1 MFAVVIQTLSADRF
15 DTYLKAAG
23 HDEGRAIRLYVWNAQ
38 IGASFH
44 IPIQAVEVAL
54 RNTINHALV
63 AKFGVDWWRNQA
75 FTRLFDRERR
85 ADMEMVI
92 RRIQHKG
99 LPLITAQIVAG
110 LSFGFWV
117 GLLQPKYN
125 PDLWSSHLR
134 VAFPHLPAT
143 ETRVTLFKFAGDV
156 ATLRNRISH
165 HEPIFKRDL
174 SLDFGELMKLLAWI
188 CPETSAWIRPHC
200 QVPALMRA
208 KP

>member
-1 MFAVVIQTLSADRF
+1 MFAVVIQTLSVDRF
-15 DTYLKAAG
+15 DTYLKASG
-23 HDEGRAIRLYVWNAQ
+23 HDVERAIRLYIWNAQ
-38 IGASFH
+38 VGASFH

-54 RNTINHALV
+54 RNTINNALV
-63 AKFGVDWWRNQA
+63 SKFGADWWRNVA
-75 FTRLFDRERR
+75 FTKLFDRERR
-85 ADMEMVI
+85 TDMEMVI
-92 RRIQHKG
+92 RRIQRKG

-125 PDLWSSHLR
+125 PELWSSHLR
-134 VAFPHLPAT
+134 VAFPHLPAA
-143 ETRVTLFKFAGDV
+143 ETRVTLFKYAGDV

-174 SLDFGELMKLLAWI
+174 LLDFGELMKLMAWI
-188 CPETSAWIRPHC
+188 CPDTGGWIRPHC

>member
-1 MFAVVIQTLSADRF
+1 MFTVVIKTLSVDRF

-23 HDEGRAIRLYVWNAQ
+23 HDIERAIRLYIWNAQ
-38 IGASFH
+38 VGASFH
-44 IPIQAVEVAL
+44 LPIQAVEVAL
-54 RNTINHALV
+54 RNAISSA
-63 AKFGVDWWRNQA
+63 ASGKFGDDWWRNRE
-75 FTRLFDRERR
+75 FTKHFDRERR
-85 ADMEMVI
+85 LDIDMVVS
-92 RRIQHKG
+92 RINSKR
-99 LPLITAQIVAG
+99 LPLMTAQIVAG

-125 PDLWSSHLR
+125 PPLWSSHLR
-134 VAFPHLPAT
+134 TAFPHLPKM
-143 ETRVTLFKFAGDV
+143 ETRITLFKYAGDV

-174 SLDFGELMKLLAWI
+174 LTDFSELMKLLAWI

-200 QVPALMRA
+200 EVPALMRR